1 VSNENAIEQQKN
13 DNEYEGLWV
22 LFAVR
27 SAVIEESIAGTS
39 NKMASK
45 SHNETNCDAG
55 CSNASSKN
63 KITGSEDDKLEKE
76 ISALEEEN
84 PELTQNI
91 NKMKEMIQ

>member
-1 VSNENAIEQQKN
+1 
-13 DNEYEGLWV
+13 
-22 LFAVR
+22 LFAVQA
-27 SAVIEESIAGTS
+27 AVMEESIAGTS

-45 SHNETNCDAG
+45 SHNKTNCDAG

-63 KITGSEDDKLEKE
+63 KITGSEDDKLEIE

-84 PELTQNI
+84 PELIQNI